1 MEYDSAAIRSPAIQE
16 LIELW
21 RYRDLLKLLVINSIK
36 TRYKRSSLGVLWT
49 LLNPLLNTL
58 VLSIALSQL
67 LRFHVDNYPIYLLV
81 GLLVWQFFSQTT
93 MTAMNNLVWGSVL
106 IKRIYL
112 PRTVFTLSVLG
123 NGVINYFLALIPLL
137 LIMLAMRQ
145 PLRATLLLLPL
156 AVLLLAMFTL
166 GVTLLLST
174 LSVFFV
180 DIVDMFGIV
189 LTAWFYLTPIIYPL
203 DVVPEQVLPFMRL
216 NPMYIMVELFRSLI
230 YFGELPSPATVA
242 VASILAVV
250 ALLGGWW
257 LFTRKADEFAYHL

>member
-58 VLSIALSQL
+58 VLSIALSRL

-93 MTAMNNLVWGSVL
+93 MTAMNNLVWGSAL

-145 PLRATLLLLPL
+145 PLRATLFLLPL

-216 NPMYIMVELFRSLI
+216 NPMYIIVELFRSLI

-242 VASILAVV
+242 VAFILAIV